1 MSRLD
6 DVRDSLNT
14 DNHVLWLFV
23 AVSVATLITLQ
34 TIESAIETAWPHS
47 RRASSMLPGERR
59 AVPVWGIVGLLV
71 LPGAILSLMTLGVM
85 LWRDVDYTRTQTIGA
100 ILLTAGWVVF
110 FFASLDWFGFGRA
123 IKGTGIIGPLAI
135 GAIVLVAD
143 LLLLIGF
150 VDIVPEIS
158 DVIDAIRDWFPSIN

>member
-6 DVRDSLNT
+6 DVRDSLST

-23 AVSVATLITLQ
+23 AVSVATLVTLQ

-47 RRASSMLPGERR
+47 RRPSSMLPGERR
-59 AVPVWGIVGLLV
+59 AVPIWGVVGLLV

-85 LWRDVDYTRTQTIGA
+85 MWRDVDYTRTQSIGA

-123 IKGTGIIGPLAI
+123 IKGTGIVGPLAI
-135 GAIVLVAD
+135 GVIILVAD
-143 LLLLIGF
+143 VLLLIGF

-158 DVIDAIRDWFPSIN
+158 DVVDAVRDWFPSLN